1 MNKSIT
7 HQSGLPTMPQTLIFV
22 TGNAN
27 KLAEVKAILGDA
39 VPSLDNKALD
49 LPELQGTLEEIT
61 LDKARRAAEAVGA
74 SVFPYPPY
82 LLCRLGALGAPPF
95 SSAPPARSPLLPLCS
110 TTVAN
115 PLLHLRSEAPS

>member
-1 MNKSIT
+1 
-7 HQSGLPTMPQTLIFV
+7 MPQTLIFV

-27 KLAEVKAILGDA
+27 KLAEVKAILGDS

-74 SVFPYPPY
+74 PPY
-82 LLCRLGALGAPPF
+82 LLARAVPVCYPAA
-95 SSAPPARSPLLPLCS
+95 PARRAYL
-110 TTVAN
+110 
-115 PLLHLRSEAPS
+115 LLHPLTPLRSEAPS